1 MANVFYNARLEATAS
16 YSDIYTCPASST
28 CIVLTLR
35 ATNIDGTN
43 DATVSVRVLDSDGT
57 TATRIAHTITVPA
70 DSSLEIAGVS
80 KLVLETGDKV
90 QGLANTTGDIEFFA
104 SVLVIT

>member
-16 YSDIYTCPASST
+16 YSDIYHCSTGT

-43 DATVSVRVLDSDGT
+43 DATVSVRVLDSDGS
-57 TATRIAHTITVPA
+57 TATRIAETITVPA
-70 DSSLEIAGVS
+70 DSSLELAGVS

>member
-43 DATVSVRVLDSDGT
+43 DATVSVRVLDSDVT
-57 TATRIAHTITVPA
+57 
-70 DSSLEIAGVS
+70 
-80 KLVLETGDKV
+80 
-90 QGLANTTGDIEFFA
+90 
-104 SVLVIT
+104 